1 MLTDI
6 FTHTNVLTK
15 LEAGPFGPYLPDL
28 ATALQQQRYA
38 TDTIQRYLHSADAFG
53 RWLKT
58 QQISLSAINEDTIAR
73 YVSSLERRKV
83 RSYPHGVLPHKAV
96 GLEHLLCP
104 LRRQNIITPAQ
115 PVTTATPS
123 EQVLSEYDQYLER
136 TAGAAARTRHK
147 YLYFARQFLT
157 FVFASSTPEWSLLR
171 AETIAAFVQKETT
184 SRQGAGRKH
193 PGSATR
199 NFLRYLVTRG
209 LIPTGLEAAIPRA
222 RLWKHASLPEHLS
235 AEEVARVLVTC
246 ADGTAIG
253 KRNYA
258 ILLLLSRLGI
268 RALEAAR
275 LQIDD
280 IDWRTGC
287 ILIRASKNHRER
299 NLPLSEDVGQALLDY
314 LRDGRP
320 QTDSRNIFLEHTA
333 PFHPLQSS
341 SAITQAVN
349 RLLKK
354 TGIERRSSGA
364 HLFRHTAASQMV
376 CRGATFKEV
385 ADVLGHQSLQTT
397 GIYAKLDL
405 AALSKV
411 ALPWPGGAQ

>member
-6 FTHTNVLTK
+6 FTRTSVLTK
-15 LEAGPFGPYLPDL
+15 LQVVPFGPFLPDL
-28 ATALQQQRYA
+28 VTALRQQRYA
-38 TDTIQRYLHSADAFG
+38 TDTIQKYLHSADAFG
-53 RWLKT
+53 HWVKT
-58 QQISLSAINEDTIAR
+58 QQIPLSAIDEDTIAR
-73 YVSSLERRKV
+73 YVSSLKCRKV
-83 RSYPHGVLPHKAV
+83 RSRPHGAPPHKAA
-96 GLEHLLCP
+96 GLEHLLCL
-104 LRRQNIITPAQ
+104 LRQQNIITPSST
-115 PVTTATPS
+115 VTAATPG
-123 EQVLSEYDQYLER
+123 EQLLAEYDQYLER
-136 TAGAAARTRHK
+136 TAGAAVGTRHK
-147 YLYFARQFLT
+147 YLYCARQLLA
-157 FVFASSTPEWSLLR
+157 FAFGSATPEWSLLQ
-171 AETIAAFVQKETT
+171 AETIATFVQKETAP
-184 SRQGAGRKH
+184 RRGAGRKH

-199 NFLRYLVTRG
+199 IFLRYLVTRG
-209 LIPTGLEAAIPRA
+209 LIPAGMEAAIPKA
-222 RLWKHASLPEHLS
+222 RMWKHASLPEHLS
-235 AEEVARVLVTC
+235 AAEVSRVLATC

-253 KRNYA
+253 KRNYT

-268 RALEAAR
+268 RAMEAAQ

-287 ILIRASKNHRER
+287 VLIRASKNHRER
-299 NLPLSEDVGQALLDY
+299 NLPLSEDVGQALVDY

-333 PFHPLQSS
+333 PFRPLQTS
-341 SAITQAVN
+341 SAITKAVK

-376 CRGATFKEV
+376 CRGASFKEV

-405 AALSKV
+405 AALSQV
-411 ALPWPGGAQ
+411 ALPWPGGAK

>member
-1 MLTDI
+1 
-6 FTHTNVLTK
+6 V
-15 LEAGPFGPYLPDL
+15 
-28 ATALQQQRYA
+28 
-38 TDTIQRYLHSADAFG
+38 
-53 RWLKT
+53 
-58 QQISLSAINEDTIAR
+58 
-73 YVSSLERRKV
+73 
-83 RSYPHGVLPHKAV
+83 
-96 GLEHLLCP
+96 
-104 LRRQNIITPAQ
+104 
-115 PVTTATPS
+115 
-123 EQVLSEYDQYLER
+123 
-136 TAGAAARTRHK
+136 ARTRHK
-147 YLYFARQFLT
+147 YLYFARKFLA
-157 FVFASSTPEWSLLR
+157 FAFDSATPEWSLLR
-171 AETIAAFVQKETT
+171 AENVAAFVQKETT

-199 NFLRYLVTRG
+199 IFLRYLVTRG
-209 LIPTGLEAAIPRA
+209 LIPAGLEAVIPRT

-235 AEEVARVLVTC
+235 AEEVSRVLAAC

-268 RALEAAR
+268 RALEAAQ

-280 IDWRTGC
+280 VDWRTGC

-299 NLPLSEDVGQALLDY
+299 NLPLSEDLGQALLDY

-320 QTDSRNIFLEHTA
+320 QTDSRNIFLKHTP

-341 SAITQAVN
+341 SAITQTVQ

-354 TGIERRSSGA
+354 AGIERRSSGA

-385 ADVLGHQSLQTT
+385 ADILGHQSLQTT
-397 GIYAKLDL
+397 SIYAKLDL
-405 AALSKV
+405 AALSQV

>member
-6 FTHTNVLTK
+6 FTRASVLTK
-15 LEAGPFGPYLPDL
+15 LEAGPFGPYLSDL
-28 ATALQQQRYA
+28 VTALQQQRYA

-53 RWLKT
+53 RWLNT
-58 QQISLSAINEDTIAR
+58 QQIPLSAINEDTIAR

-83 RSYPHGVLPHKAV
+83 CSCPHSVLPHKAV
-96 GLEHLLCP
+96 GLDHLLRL
-104 LRRQNIITPAQ
+104 LRQQNIVMPSHPGAA
-115 PVTTATPS
+115 ATVG
-123 EQVLSEYDQYLER
+123 EQLLSEYDQYLER
-136 TAGAAARTRHK
+136 TAGAVARTRHK
-147 YLYFARQFLT
+147 YLYFARQFLA
-157 FVFASSTPEWSLLR
+157 FAFDSAIPEWPLLR
-171 AETIAAFVQKETT
+171 AENVAAFVQKETT

-199 NFLRYLVTRG
+199 IFLRYLVTRG
-209 LIPTGLEAAIPRA
+209 LIPAGLEAVIPRM

-235 AEEVARVLVTC
+235 AEEVSRVLAAC

-268 RALEAAR
+268 RALEAAQ

-280 IDWRTGC
+280 VDWRTGC

-299 NLPLSEDVGQALLDY
+299 NLPLSEDLGQALLDY

-320 QTDSRNIFLEHTA
+320 QTDSRNIFLKHTA
-333 PFHPLQSS
+333 PFHALQGS
-341 SAITQAVN
+341 SAITQTVQ

-354 TGIERRSSGA
+354 AGIERRSSGA

-385 ADVLGHQSLQTT
+385 ADILGHQSLQTT
-397 GIYAKLDL
+397 SIYAKLDL
-405 AALSKV
+405 AALSQV

>member
-6 FTHTNVLTK
+6 FSRTSVLTK

-38 TDTIQRYLHSADAFG
+38 TDTIQQYLHSADAFG

-58 QQISLSAINEDTIAR
+58 QKISPSAINEDIIAQ
-73 YVSSLERRKV
+73 YVSSLKRRKV
-83 RSYPHGVLPHKAV
+83 PSRLYGAPPHEAG
-96 GLEHLLCP
+96 GLKHLLCL
-104 LRRQNIITPAQ
+104 LRQQNIVTPSH
-115 PVTTATPS
+115 PVTAATPS
-123 EQVLSEYDQYLER
+123 EQALSEYDQYLER
-136 TAGAAARTRHK
+136 TAGVAAGTRRK
-147 YLYFARQFLT
+147 YLYFARQFLA
-157 FVFASSTPEWSLLR
+157 FAFASAIPEWSLLR
-171 AETIAAFVQKETT
+171 AETVTAFVQKETAP
-184 SRQGAGRKH
+184 RQGAGRKH
-193 PGSATR
+193 PASATR
-199 NFLRYLVTRG
+199 IFLRYLVTRG
-209 LIPTGLEAAIPRA
+209 LIPAGLEAVIPRG

-235 AEEVARVLVTC
+235 AEEISRMLEAC

-268 RALEAAR
+268 RALEAAQ

-280 IDWRTGC
+280 VDWRTGC

-320 QTDSRNIFLEHTA
+320 RTDSRNIFLEHTA
-333 PFHPLQSS
+333 PFHPLQTS
-341 SAITQAVN
+341 SAITKAVK

-364 HLFRHTAASQMV
+364 HLFRHTVASQMV
-376 CRGATFKEV
+376 CHGATFKEV

-405 AALSKV
+405 AALSQV
-411 ALPWPGGAQ
+411 ALPWPGGAR

>member
-6 FTHTNVLTK
+6 FTRASVLTK

-28 ATALQQQRYA
+28 VTALQQQRYA
-38 TDTIQRYLHSADAFG
+38 TDTIQKYLHAADAFG

-58 QQISLSAINEDTIAR
+58 QRFSLSAINEDTIAR
-73 YVSSLERRKV
+73 YVSSLKRRTV
-83 RSYPHGVLPHKAV
+83 RSRPHGAPPHEAA
-96 GLEHLLCP
+96 GLKHLLCL
-104 LRRQNIITPAQ
+104 LRQQNTVTPF
-115 PVTTATPS
+115 PPIPPATPG
-123 EQVLSEYDQYLER
+123 EKALSEYDQYLER
-136 TAGAAARTRHK
+136 TAGAAAGTRRK
-147 YLYFARQFLT
+147 YLYFARQFLA
-157 FVFASSTPEWSLLR
+157 FAFASVTPEWSLLR
-171 AETIAAFVQKETT
+171 AETVAAFVQKETAH
-184 SRQGAGRKH
+184 RQGAGRKH
-193 PGSATR
+193 PGSAIR
-199 NFLRYLVTRG
+199 IFLRYLVTRG
-209 LIPTGLEAAIPRA
+209 LIPAGLEAAVPGA
-222 RLWKHASLPEHLS
+222 RLWTHASLPEHLS
-235 AEEVARVLVTC
+235 AEEVSRVLAAC

-268 RALEAAR
+268 RALEVAQ

-280 IDWRTGC
+280 VDWRTGC

-299 NLPLSEDVGQALLDY
+299 NLPLSEDLGQALLDY

-320 QTDSRNIFLEHTA
+320 QTDSRNIFLKHTA

-341 SAITQAVN
+341 SAITQTVQ

-354 TGIERRSSGA
+354 AGIERRSSGA

-385 ADVLGHQSLQTT
+385 ADILGHQSLQTT
-397 GIYAKLDL
+397 SIYAKLDL
-405 AALSKV
+405 AALSQV

>member
-6 FTHTNVLTK
+6 FIRTSVLTK

-28 ATALQQQRYA
+28 VTMLQQQRYA
-38 TDTIQRYLHSADAFG
+38 IHTIQKYLHSADAFG

-58 QQISLSAINEDTIAR
+58 QQISFSAIDEDTVNR
-73 YVSSLERRKV
+73 YISSLKRRKV
-83 RSYPHGVLPHKAV
+83 RSCPHGALPHKAV
-96 GLEHLLCP
+96 GLAHLLGL
-104 LRRQNIITPAQ
+104 LRQQNIVTSSQ
-115 PVTTATPS
+115 PVNAVNPG
-123 EQVLSEYDQYLER
+123 EKLLSEYDQYLER
-136 TAGAAARTRHK
+136 TAGAADGTRRK
-147 YLYFARQFLT
+147 YLYFARRFLA
-157 FVFASSTPEWSLLR
+157 FAFSAATPEFSQLR
-171 AETIAAFVQKETT
+171 AETITAFVQKETT
-184 SRQGAGRKH
+184 SRQGAGRKC
-193 PGSATR
+193 PGSAAR
-199 NFLRYLVTRG
+199 IFLRYLLTQG
-209 LIPTGLEAAIPRA
+209 LISAGLESAIPRG

-235 AEEVARVLVTC
+235 PEEISRVLEAC

-253 KRNYA
+253 RRNYA

-268 RALEAAR
+268 RALEAAQ

-280 IDWRTGC
+280 VDWRTGC
-287 ILIRASKNHRER
+287 IVIRVSKNHRER

-314 LRDGRP
+314 LQNGRP
-320 QTDSRNIFLEHTA
+320 QTGSRNIFLEHTA
-333 PFHPLQSS
+333 PFHPLKTS
-341 SAITQAVN
+341 SAITKAIK

-405 AALSKV
+405 AALSQV
-411 ALPWPGGAQ
+411 ALPWPGGAK